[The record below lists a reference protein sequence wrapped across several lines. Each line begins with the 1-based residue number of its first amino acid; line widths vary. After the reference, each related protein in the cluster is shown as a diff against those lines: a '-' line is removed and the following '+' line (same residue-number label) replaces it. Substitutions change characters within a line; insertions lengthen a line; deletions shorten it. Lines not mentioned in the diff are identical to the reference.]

1 MERPDSNKGRNSEKQ
16 SDYNFCFKFLHLT
29 ALSITRSIPMK
40 KIVATLLLAAG
51 LLALTFW
58 LVSAASPLAAS
69 GDHEATILPMGLAQ

>member
-1 MERPDSNKGRNSEKQ
+1 
-16 SDYNFCFKFLHLT
+16 
-29 ALSITRSIPMK
+29 MK
-40 KIVATLLLAAG
+40 KIVTTLLLAAG